1 MIVRRGIPLRWRIA
15 VLTALAIALLSVV
28 AVFTAYY
35 VVRSSLFGDLQRG
48 LREDAQKLGVYY
60 RSGGDGGAVGQPESL
75 RSAPTGRVAIQL
87 YDNQGSFLASSSPQ
101 YEAESFLPKDF
112 IVKTYELG
120 TVRDWEGELLGQP
133 VRAALAPFDRGVVVV
148 LAATGFIPTAL
159 RKLAQ
164 SLVLTAV
171 VLIILSALFAYIVAA
186 TAIRP
191 ITQLAALA
199 ARVDPHDLQPLHYRG
214 PHDEVGQLSQ
224 VINDLILRLKAA
236 LDAQRSFLAETS
248 HELRTPLTSLQ
259 GFLERASR
267 GADLDVQRDLAD
279 AKRIAQTMS
288 RLVADLLQLS
298 RGELVQELV
307 PHLLDPYL
315 DILQPVAEEFP
326 GVGLYG
332 EPGETLVGDPER
344 LRQLV
349 RNLTANAVRVTND
362 PSQVDLRLSHSDE
375 RVILEVLDRGPGI
388 SAAELPHIFDK
399 FYKGAGGGAGLGL
412 AIARQIAD
420 VHEGKLEVDSK
431 LGEGTCFRLVLPSIE
446 ANADTVL

>member
-1 MIVRRGIPLRWRIA
+1 MIVRRGIALRWRIA

-28 AVFTAYY
+28 AVFTAYF
-35 VVRSSLFGDLQRG
+35 VVKTSLFGDLQRG
-48 LREDAQKLGVYY
+48 LREDAQKLGRYY
-60 RSGGDGGAVGQPESL
+60 SSGGDGGAVGQPESL
-75 RSAPTGRVAIQL
+75 RSAPTGRVTIQL
-87 YDNQGSFLASSSPQ
+87 YDNQGGFLTSSRLEDQ
-101 YEAESFLPKDF
+101 AESVLPKDF
-112 IVKTYELG
+112 IVKTYEQG
-120 TVRDWEGELLGQP
+120 TVRDWQGEVLGQP
-133 VRAALAPFDRGVVVV
+133 VRAALAPFDLGVVVV
-148 LAATGFIPTAL
+148 LAATGFIPVAL

-164 SLVLTAV
+164 SLVLTA
-171 VLIILSALFAYIVAA
+171 LILIVSSALIAYVVAA

-191 ITQLAALA
+191 ITQLATLA
-199 ARVDPHDLQPLHYRG
+199 ARVDPHNLRPLHYHG
-214 PHDEVGQLSQ
+214 PDDEVGQLSQ
-224 VINDLILRLKAA
+224 VIDDLILRLKSA

-326 GVGLYG
+326 GVALWG
-332 EPGETLVGDPER
+332 EPGATLVGDPER

-349 RNLTANAVRVTND
+349 RNLTANAVRVTGD
-362 PSQVDLRLSHSDE
+362 PAQVSLRLSCRADT
-375 RVILEVLDRGPGI
+375 VVLEVVDSGPGI
-388 SAAELPHIFDK
+388 AQAELPHIFDK
-399 FYKGAGGGAGLGL
+399 FYKGKGGGAGLGL

-420 VHEGKLEVDSK
+420 VHEGKLEVESS
-431 LGEGTCFRLVLPSIE
+431 LGQGTRFRLVLPSIE
-446 ANADTVL
+446 ANVDTVL

>member
-28 AVFTAYY
+28 AVFTAYF
-35 VVRSSLFGDLQRG
+35 VVKASLFGDLQRG
-48 LREDAQKLGVYY
+48 LREDAQKLGMYY
-60 RSGGDGGAVGQPESL
+60 QSGGSGGAVGQPESL
-75 RSAPTGRVAIQL
+75 QSAPTGRVAIQL
-87 YDNQGSFLASSSPQ
+87 YDNQGSFLASSN
-101 YEAESFLPKDF
+101 ETESLPKDF
-112 IVKTYELG
+112 IAKTYEMG
-120 TVRDWEGELLGQP
+120 TVRDWQGEISGQP
-133 VRAALAPFDRGVVVV
+133 VRAALAPYDLGVVVV
-148 LAATGFIPTAL
+148 LAATGFIPVAL

-164 SLVLTAV
+164 SLVLTALILIV
-171 VLIILSALFAYIVAA
+171 VSALIAYIVAA
-186 TAIRP
+186 AAMRP

-199 ARVDPHDLQPLHYRG
+199 AQVDPLNLQALSYRG
-214 PHDEVGQLSQ
+214 PEDEVGQLSQ
-224 VINDLILRLKAA
+224 VLNDLILRLKAA

-315 DILQPVAEEFP
+315 DILKPVAEEFP
-326 GVGLYG
+326 GVGLAG
-332 EPGETLVGDPER
+332 EPGEMLVGDPER

-349 RNLTANAVRVTND
+349 RNLTANAVRITGD
-362 PSQVDLRLSHSDE
+362 PSQVSLRLRCQDE
-375 RVILEVLDRGPGI
+375 MVVLEVNDRGPGI
-388 SAAELPHIFDK
+388 SAAELPQIFDK

-412 AIARQIAD
+412 AIVRQIAD
-420 VHEGKLEVDSK
+420 VHEGKLEVDST
-431 LGEGTCFRLVLPSIE
+431 LGEGTRFRLVLPSLE
-446 ANADTVL
+446 ANLDTVL